1 MSWPTPAPAAA
12 SAAGGRRLDNGQF
25 SLCCLTVLAALL
37 PHGSWLPV
45 PLMALL
51 LGLLALR
58 WLQRWRWPR
67 VWPWWFR
74 NSLMLVLLAIAWA
87 SIGTIS
93 GSQGAGF
100 LAAMLVSKLY
110 EAERARDARS
120 VATFA
125 SFLVMAQFLFHTQLW
140 AMLAGIPGMVLAL
153 ATLASLN
160 EPLAGNFRAW
170 RRPLLTASR
179 LLLVAT
185 PVALIAFAVFPR
197 LESPLWGNTGAF
209 TRGQLGLSDRMEPG
223 QIGAIA
229 LDDRPAMRVRFPD
242 GPAPPPA
249 QRYFRGLTLWH
260 TDGRSWTRPGW
271 LQTRLDDLPPVPD
284 YGIRHE
290 ITLERDA
297 APWLPAL
304 DRPLAA
310 PPGLAFAMDRSL
322 PIPRR
327 AGNHLRYEVVSDPTL
342 TLDPFHLQPYLRS
355 LALAL
360 PEDRNP
366 RSLALAAQ
374 LRSQYPDDR
383 EYAMRLLDLFREDF
397 SYSLE
402 PPPLGAHAVDE
413 FLFETYSGYCEHYAS
428 AYATLLRAAGIP
440 ARVALGFQGGYWNS
454 VGEHLVVRRSDAHAW
469 VEVWIQGAGWLRADP
484 TAAVAPDRIE
494 RGSASVAGPEAGLL
508 GRRGGAWTWL
518 RDRWDFMEMR
528 WTDWIVNYQV
538 ADQSALL
545 QRVLDRF
552 SSLRWLT
559 TPATLAAAL
568 VLSGLV
574 WLVWR
579 RRRSGAGAD
588 DPQARWYARFR
599 AVLDSAGIP
608 SRASEPPMQLAERA
622 GRGYPGLAGELSSL
636 AGAYQ
641 QARYGPCASPM
652 PGNRALAGLWLRLNR
667 ERWLRRR
674 QTPD

>member
-1 MSWPTPAPAAA
+1 M
-12 SAAGGRRLDNGQF
+12 SAAGKVDIATGRRLDGGQF

-37 PHGSWLPV
+37 PHGSWLPL
-45 PLMALL
+45 PFLILL
-51 LGLLALR
+51 LVLIGLR

-74 NSLMLVLLAIAWA
+74 NGLMVALLVAAWT

-93 GSQGAGF
+93 GTQGAGF

-140 AMLAGIPGMVLAL
+140 AMLAGVPGLVLAL
-153 ATLASLN
+153 ATLAALN
-160 EPLAGNFRAW
+160 EPLSASLRAW
-170 RRPLLTASR
+170 RRPIATASR
-179 LLLVAT
+179 LLLLAT
-185 PVALIAFAVFPR
+185 PIALIAFALFPR

-209 TRGQLGLSDRMEPG
+209 SRGQLGLSDRMEPG

-242 GPAPPPA
+242 GAPPPPA
-249 QRYFRGLTLWH
+249 LRYFRGLTLWQ

-271 LQTRLDDLPPVPD
+271 MQTRLDDLPPVPD

-310 PPGLAFAMDRSL
+310 PAGLAFAMDRSL
-322 PIPRR
+322 PIPRQT
-327 AGNHLRYEVVSDPTL
+327 GNNLRYEVVSDPTL
-342 TLDPFHLQPYLRS
+342 TLEPFQLRPYLRS
-355 LALAL
+355 LALNL

-366 RSLALAAQ
+366 RSLALALQ

-383 EYAMRLLDLFREDF
+383 QYAQRLLDLFREDF
-397 SYSLE
+397 SYTLE
-402 PPPLGAHAVDE
+402 PPPLGAHSVDE
-413 FLFETYSGYCEHYAS
+413 FLFDTQSGYCEHYAS

-469 VEVWIQGAGWLRADP
+469 VELWIQGSGWLRADP

-494 RGSASVAGPEAGLL
+494 RGSASVAGLEAGLL
-508 GRRGGAWTWL
+508 GRPGSAWTWL

-545 QRVLDRF
+545 QRLLNRL
-552 SSLRWLT
+552 SSLRWTL
-559 TPATLAAAL
+559 TPAGIVAGA
-568 VLSGLV
+568 VLGLLL
-574 WLVWR
+574 WLGWR
-579 RRRSGAGAD
+579 RYRSGAGAD

-599 AVLDSAGIP
+599 AVLASVGVDSRP
-608 SRASEPPMQLAERA
+608 SEPALQLAARA
-622 GRGYPGLAGELSSL
+622 GRHYPALAGELTAL
-636 AGAYQ
+636 ARDYQ
-641 QARYGPCASPM
+641 LARYGPADRPL
-652 PGNRALAGLWLRLNR
+652 PAGRTLARLWLHLNR
-667 ERWLRRR
+667 ERLRRRR